1 MNKKELAT
9 FINVSIFQG
18 VKEFRVTNGQ
28 WWRFERDQLTTTAKE
43 FTWRC
48 SLREDDSLGGY
59 AFVHNCHILAS
70 KNATPAKLYAAMLDD

>member
-28 WWRFERDQLTTTAKE
+28 WWRCERGSKASTGWL
-43 FTWRC
+43 WRC
-48 SLREDDSLGGY
+48 SLREDDALGGY

>member
-28 WWRFERDQLTTTAKE
+28 WWRFERDQLTPPTKE

-48 SLREDDSLGGY
+48 SLRVDDGLGGY
-59 AFVHNCHILAS
+59 VFIHTCHILAS
-70 KNATPAKLYAAMLDD
+70 KNPKPAKLYAAMLDD